1 MNTGEINNPILEEAL
16 RYRRR
21 GWSVIPVG
29 SDKKPLIKWERF
41 QTELAGEEEIR
52 SWFLLFPNANIGIVT
67 GSISGIVVV
76 DVEKGGRTDD
86 LPPTVISKSGGGG
99 FHYYYKHPGVPVKN
113 GVRIGKKEDLRDI
126 RGDSGYIVAPPSRH
140 KSGNSYEWIVPPED
154 TLLTDFPQWLIKQ
167 ERTSDV
173 SPKDGERNWQEK
185 VNGVSEGERNSTAA
199 AISGKLLMH
208 LPEKDWEGYVW
219 PLLRGWNNGNNPPLP
234 DMELRSV
241 FDSIAQRQAQKG
253 GGNGLQ
259 IVLPKILSWREFGK
273 HEFPWANQWRI
284 KGLIPVSARCI
295 IAAPSGEGKSWL
307 AMAMAMSV
315 AAGTP
320 YLGNPE
326 FVTTQCKVLYIENET
341 AKSDFQRRGKRLGF
355 HEVEDNLFAPLD
367 DWPPLNNKKTAEDL
381 YELVKAQGIG
391 LVIIDTFRSV
401 SGGIKEEKAEEI
413 RGIFDNFKPFIE
425 IGITVVILDHCRKPH
440 PNEGGFIPKKEQLLG
455 SQDKFAAVEAVI
467 MLRTK
472 IMNRTEGGET
482 ANVYTYPMKNKSGAT
497 VRPFQIDIV
506 HVDDP
511 DGGGTTVLTYAGKIE
526 ESALQAAVAQDAIMD
541 YLAAQ
546 TEPRTSSQII
556 ETLRDK
562 AGKSVIEM
570 TLKKLREDKKVEFK
584 KQGRPYVYWLAKED
598 AGGGELFP
606 SLDI

>member
-1 MNTGEINNPILEEAL
+1 
-16 RYRRR
+16 
-21 GWSVIPVG
+21 
-29 SDKKPLIKWERF
+29 
-41 QTELAGEEEIR
+41 
-52 SWFLLFPNANIGIVT
+52 
-67 GSISGIVVV
+67 
-76 DVEKGGRTDD
+76 
-86 LPPTVISKSGGGG
+86 
-99 FHYYYKHPGVPVKN
+99 
-113 GVRIGKKEDLRDI
+113 
-126 RGDSGYIVAPPSRH
+126 
-140 KSGNSYEWIVPPED
+140 
-154 TLLTDFPQWLIKQ
+154 
-167 ERTSDV
+167 
-173 SPKDGERNWQEK
+173 
-185 VNGVSEGERNSTAA
+185 
-199 AISGKLLMH
+199 
-208 LPEKDWEGYVW
+208 
-219 PLLRGWNNGNNPPLP
+219 
-234 DMELRSV
+234 LRSV

-425 IGITVVILDHCRKPH
+425 IGITVFILDHCRKPH